1 MKKFLVILA
10 LILNIIIFSEKAVFL
25 QEAKPPL
32 YIESIKNL
40 GNFYL
45 NINDII
51 KGFDI
56 KVFENKVRN
65 VIILSYKDKILEV
78 VPEENYAKIDFIYKY
93 KNSVIFY
100 NKKVFVKEDVIK
112 DFFTLLIH
120 KEKDIVFLYN
130 SLPEIKELNFSS
142 EKVVLLLNK
151 FVSKESIRYSKVNDI
166 IILTVSPIQNLKV
179 IPSGIDYS
187 YDSEKA
193 YIKFKSSFDYDL
205 KINKNKISLLMKS
218 LIQTESLVNTI
229 KADKGYE
236 EKVYKIKDSEY
247 KVYSAKINFN
257 DFNLKI
263 DTNRL
268 GTYSDINSFF
278 KENKPYFSINA
289 SFFNP
294 KNMEPVAN
302 LIRNNKLIY
311 LSAQSYRPNFYITK
325 EGTPN
330 INYLKLE
337 YQIYINNI
345 PLWIKAIN
353 TNWKSEAKVYTSE
366 YFGNIAETQD
376 DYLFYLVQDQKIIS
390 MSPIKPIDNQKL
402 IVINKK
408 YERYFKDVKVGDSIE
423 ESIKNSLDIEIKELA
438 GTGPFLINNEFSQE
452 KMIEEK
458 RAWDNSII
466 YGKRSRTILAID
478 NNNVVTFIVAEG
490 NNSETLG
497 LNYDECKALLE
508 KIGNFKKAVLLDGGS
523 SSIFYY
529 NGIIKNK
536 RDDNWRKYI
545 PVFISAYKKSE

>member
-1 MKKFLVILA
+1 MKKFLVILT

-56 KVFENKVRN
+56 KIFENKVRN

-78 VPEENYAKIDFIYKY
+78 VSEENYSKIDFINKY
-93 KNSVIFY
+93 KNSVIVY
-100 NKKVFVKEDVIK
+100 NKKIFVKEDVIK
-112 DFFTLLIH
+112 DFFNLSIH
-120 KEKDIVFLYN
+120 KEKDIIFLYD
-130 SLPEIKELNFSS
+130 STPKIKEFNFSS
-142 EKVVLLLNK
+142 EKISLLLDK
-151 FVSKESIRYSKVNDI
+151 FISRESIKYSKVDDI
-166 IILTVSPIQNLKV
+166 VILTVSPVQNLKI

-205 KINKNKISLLMKS
+205 EINKNKILLTMKNTNQSKNSL
-218 LIQTESLVNTI
+218 NTI
-229 KADKGYE
+229 KANTNYE

-247 KVYSAKINFN
+247 KVYSAKI
-257 DFNLKI
+257 DFNKFDLKI

-268 GTYSDINSFF
+268 GTYSDINTFF
-278 KENKPYFSINA
+278 EEKKPYFSINA

-302 LIRNNKLIY
+302 LIKDNKLIY

-325 EGTPN
+325 DGSPN

-353 TNWKSEAKVYTSE
+353 TNWKSEVKVYTSE
-366 YFGNIAETQD
+366 YFGNISETQN
-376 DYLFYLVQDQKIIS
+376 DYLFYLVQDKKIIS
-390 MSPIKPIDNQKL
+390 TEPIKPIDNQKL

-408 YERYFKDVKVGDSIE
+408 YEKYFKDIKVGDSIE
-423 ESIKNSLDIEIKELA
+423 ESIKNSLDVEIKELA

-458 RAWDNSII
+458 RAWDNDII

-497 LNYDECKALLE
+497 LNYDDCKALLE

-523 SSIFYY
+523 STIFYY

-536 RDDNWRKYI
+536 RNENWRKYI
-545 PVFISAYKKSE
+545 PVFISSYKKSE